1 MTGSL
6 PPDDRT
12 VTDQADTD
20 DFHGVEDIP
29 VRYAFIGEAIGLTL
43 IYLGTRI
50 TYRIVSWPLIGLG
63 ISFLLVMTAY
73 VISVA
78 WRKTSPSAHRFVSR
92 LRGHV
97 RRDPELG
104 TLIRNKKAECWEGGF
119 TAGDRAIDLVIDG
132 HAEPDARLVARAREL
147 VKEFQA
153 LQLRLDDYL
162 AQEATREEDPEFA
175 DEIRQLRVSAIN
187 LRSPKRPALAVID
200 FDGPDDGRFWY
211 CEYVNGTLRD
221 LRFDN

>member
-12 VTDQADTD
+12 TSDNSEAD
-20 DFHGVEDIP
+20 DFSSPEDIP

-50 TYRIVSWPLIGLG
+50 PYRIVSWPLIGLG
-63 ISFLLVMTAY
+63 ISFLLVMTAF
-73 VISVA
+73 VISVV

-97 RRDPELG
+97 RKDPELG

-132 HAEPDARLVARAREL
+132 HAEPDARLLARAREL
-147 VKEFQA
+147 VKEFPA
-153 LQLRLDDYL
+153 LELRLDDYL
-162 AQEATREEDPEFA
+162 AQEARREEDPEFA
-175 DEIRQLRVSAIN
+175 DEIRQLRISAIN

-211 CEYVNGTLRD
+211 CEYVNGKLRD

>member
-1 MTGSL
+1 MTGSS

-12 VTDQADTD
+12 VVDPAETD
-20 DFHGVEDIP
+20 DFRGAEAIP
-29 VRYAFIGEAIGLTL
+29 VRYSLIGEAIGLVL

-50 TYRIVSWPLIGLG
+50 PYRIVSWPLIGLG
-63 ISFLLVMTAY
+63 ISFLLVMTAH
-73 VISVA
+73 VISVV
-78 WRKTSPSAHRFVSR
+78 WRKTSPAADRAVNR

-97 RRDPELG
+97 RKDPALG

-119 TAGDRAIDLVIDG
+119 TTGERTIDLVIDG
-132 HAEPDARLVARAREL
+132 HEEPDARLVARAREL
-147 VKEFQA
+147 VKEFPG
-153 LQLRLDDYL
+153 LQVRLDDYL
-162 AQEATREEDPEFA
+162 AQEARQEQDPEFA

-187 LRSPKRPALAVID
+187 LRSLERPGLAVID

-211 CEYVNGTLRD
+211 CEYVDGKLRD